1 MSDQSIH
8 LGLKHCRRMLGRH
21 ESSLRGN
28 LKMNLHIGGFFARFL
43 NLAQQYTSAKT
54 QPIPSKFG
62 LFTFLLRKLSWTT
75 NLKRLSV
82 LGITSFCTFS
92 FQQKFNLFS
101 VLKQTNKS
109 AQFVICLLSFTKGC
123 FFLYNISSVL
133 EGNYIVADAV
143 LRAYFCCVTVFF
155 SQKWSFDKKNGKVEL
170 KWNDVQQ

>member
-1 MSDQSIH
+1 MSDQSIY
-8 LGLKHCRRMLGRH
+8 LVSKHCRRMLGRH
-21 ESSLRGN
+21 GSSSRGN

-43 NLAQQYTSAKT
+43 ILAQQYTSAKT

-62 LFTFLLRKLSWTT
+62 LFTFLLRQLSWTA

-109 AQFVICLLSFTKGC
+109 AQFVICLLSCTKGC
-123 FFLYNISSVL
+123 FFLHDISSVL

-143 LRAYFCCVTVFF
+143 LRAYFFCVTVFF
-155 SQKWSFDKKNGKVEL
+155 LKSEVSTKKMEKLSWNGMMRV
-170 KWNDVQQ
+170 